1 MSKRHHTSIAVVF
14 LSLCFSASASALQ
27 LVQQPVLQTVNSPDA
42 QGISGQITVPVL
54 SALKPASV
62 PVWMDSPDATPARL
76 QQAVATGRIDAETA
90 DLYLAFALRGDDR
103 LPSEYISTATWHG
116 TAHLARLRQTT
127 QAQLKWAAADPSR
140 QMLASTDVYMRIEQL
155 LNGFC
160 SDFNVLLPNELDTP
174 HFHIQYNIIG
184 GGLSINDYAASL
196 ERAWDT
202 EVVKFGWP
210 QPPVAVN
217 PASGNRI
224 HVRIDLT
231 TLGLYG
237 LTSFWGTHAGK
248 VGDNPNTAWRE
259 TDAEAACLVLNRDY
273 SKFDTP
279 ALQAL
284 NATTAHEFVHVIH
297 YGVGIDSDL
306 SGNGGLTFAES
317 MATMMEDE
325 VANEANDNYN
335 YLWPPLD
342 ICLGEYGKSQND
354 PNNYKYWVVMRAM
367 TERFG
372 TGVANGAEQVLQDF
386 MTVLSQGQGGRLTA
400 FNQGFVNKGTTLA
413 NAYHDAAITLRFTKS
428 CGGNYAY
435 PYCFSEANNYVQQ
448 NDAAKINS
456 SKAVNGTISALG
468 GSYNGTVE
476 NHYAMNWVD
485 LPLNIAPYAVTLQN
499 NSTTGEMR
507 FSVVCDTGSAL
518 NVLTP
523 SQVVSAKKSG
533 AVPNVDPSACVK
545 LTAIIT
551 NQKVTSEAPRTCSA
565 DAYTLSIGAPSSLF
579 KTYLS
584 FVRK

>member
-1 MSKRHHTSIAVVF
+1 MSKHHHTSIAVVF

-27 LVQQPVLQTVNSPDA
+27 LAQQPVSQTVNSPDA
-42 QGISGQITVPVL
+42 QEISGQITVPAL
-54 SALKPASV
+54 STLKPASV

-160 SDFNVLLPNELDTP
+160 NEYNSALTNEFDSP
-174 HFHIQYNIIG
+174 HFHIQYSTIG
-184 GGLSINDYAASL
+184 GGLTINDYAKSL

-210 QPPVAVN
+210 QPPVATV
-217 PASGNRI
+217 PAAGNRI

-231 TLGLYG
+231 KQQGLYG
-237 LTSFWGTHAGK
+237 LTSYIGTHAGR

-259 TDAEAACLVLNRDY
+259 TDAEAACLVLNRDF
-273 SKFDTP
+273 SKFDPTP

-284 NATTAHEFVHVIH
+284 NATTAHEFVHVVH

-306 SGNGGLTFAES
+306 NGNAGLTFAES

-325 VANEANDNYN
+325 VMNEANDNYN
-335 YLWPPLD
+335 YLWPKLD
-342 ICLGEYGKSQND
+342 ICLGAYDDS
-354 PNNYKYWVVMRAM
+354 PYKYWVVMRAM

-372 TGVANGAEQVLQDF
+372 TGAANGAEQVLQDF

-413 NAYHDAAITLRFTKS
+413 NAYHDAAITLRFTKP
-428 CGGNYAY
+428 CDGNYVY

-448 NDAAKINS
+448 KGAAKIS
-456 SKAVNGTISALG
+456 SGSAVNGTISALG

-476 NHYAMNWVD
+476 NNYAMNWVD

-565 DAYTLSIGAPSSLF
+565 DAYILSIGAPSSLF

>member
-27 LVQQPVLQTVNSPDA
+27 LVQQPVLQTLNSPDA
-42 QGISGQITVPVL
+42 QEISGQITVPAL
-54 SALKPASV
+54 STLKPASV

-103 LPSEYISTATWHG
+103 LPREYISTATWHG

-127 QAQLKWAAADPSR
+127 LAQLKWADADPSR

-160 SDFNVLLPNELDTP
+160 YDYTSALTNEFDSP
-174 HFHIQYNIIG
+174 HFHIQYSTIG
-184 GGLSINDYAASL
+184 GGLTIQDYATSL

-210 QPPVAVN
+210 QPPIATA
-217 PASGNRI
+217 PAAGNRI

-231 TLGLYG
+231 KQQGLYG
-237 LTSFWGTHAGK
+237 LASYLGTHAGR

-259 TDAEAACLVLNRDY
+259 TDAEAACLVLNRDF
-273 SKFDTP
+273 SKFYPTS

-306 SGNGGLTFAES
+306 NGNAGLTFAES

-325 VANEANDNYN
+325 VMNEANDNYN
-335 YLWPPLD
+335 YLWPKLD
-342 ICLGEYGKSQND
+342 ICLGAYND
-354 PNNYKYWVVMRAM
+354 SPYKYWVVMRAM

-413 NAYHDAAITLRFTKS
+413 NAYHDAAITLRFTKP
-428 CGGNYAY
+428 CDGNYVY

-448 NDAAKINS
+448 KGAAKIS
-456 SKAVNGTISALG
+456 SGSAVNGTISTLG
-468 GSYNGTVE
+468 GSYSGTVE